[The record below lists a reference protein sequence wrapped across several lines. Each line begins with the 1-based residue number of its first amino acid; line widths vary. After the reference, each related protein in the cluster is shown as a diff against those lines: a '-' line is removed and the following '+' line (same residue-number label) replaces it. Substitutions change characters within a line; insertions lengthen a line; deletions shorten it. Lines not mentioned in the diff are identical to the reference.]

1 MDAEGC
7 AWTSPKFPRVVVTGM
22 DIEVAGTL
30 AALSAASGA
39 VPREVD
45 VAVLRARLREDG
57 AILSD

>member
-1 MDAEGC
+1 MAMGQ
-7 AWTSPKFPRVVVTGM
+7 A
-22 DIEVAGTL
+22 AGTL

-45 VAVLRARLREDG
+45 VAVLRGRLREDG